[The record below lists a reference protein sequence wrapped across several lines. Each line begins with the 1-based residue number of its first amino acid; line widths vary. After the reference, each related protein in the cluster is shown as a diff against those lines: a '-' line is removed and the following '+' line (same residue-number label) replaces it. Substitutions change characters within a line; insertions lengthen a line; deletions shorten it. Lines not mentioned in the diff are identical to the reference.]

1 MFALYFPLAKLTH
14 SMLWKNIVIETCVLV
29 FVWLLASYLTLN
41 KSFNLSTVSPSV
53 PEELG
58 SMIAK
63 VLSAQI
69 L

>member
-1 MFALYFPLAKLTH
+1 
-14 SMLWKNIVIETCVLV
+14 MLWKNIVIETCVLV